1 MQTNVTQKGPN
12 KQQHSQKNYAKIEN
26 RQSLV

>member
-12 KQQHSQKNYAKIEN
+12 KQQHSQKK
-26 RQSLV
+26 LC